1 MKGRC
6 YMKKKVI
13 SFVSVGLVAVVVVLI
28 SDIVS
33 LSALGSFAWVSF
45 ILWNYTAKTD
55 DQVKKT
61 KLLLRM
67 ILGLPIG
74 LVLAICMI
82 HIPSLFGNN
91 IIVKYLI
98 TFLCNGIAVLFP
110 SSMVPGI
117 FFGIGLTFSG
127 LGVGLVPDSIENAL
141 IILGIMAAFATIG
154 MSAAWLTAKLQ
165 KISK

>member
-1 MKGRC
+1 
-6 YMKKKVI
+6 MKKRVI
-13 SFVSVGLVAVVVVLI
+13 SFVSVGLVAVAVVLI

-33 LSALGSFAWVSF
+33 LSALGSFAWISF

-55 DQVKKT
+55 TQMKKT
-61 KLLLRM
+61 KILLRM
-67 ILGLPIG
+67 ICGLPIG
-74 LVLAICMI
+74 LGLAICMI
-82 HIPSLFGNN
+82 HIPSFFGGN
-91 IIVKYLI
+91 VMLKYLV

-127 LGVGLVPDSIENAL
+127 LGVGLLPNNIENAL
-141 IILGIMAAFATIG
+141 IILGVMVAFSIIG
-154 MSAAWLTAKLQ
+154 MISTWLTEKLQ

>member
-1 MKGRC
+1 
-6 YMKKKVI
+6 MKKKVI
-13 SFVSVGLVAVVVVLI
+13 SFVSVGVVAVLVVII

-33 LSALGSFAWVSF
+33 LSALGSFAWISF

-55 DQVKKT
+55 EQVKKT

-67 ILGLPIG
+67 IFGLPIG
-74 LVLAICMI
+74 LLLAICMI
-82 HIPSLFGNN
+82 HVPSFLGSN
-91 IIVKYLI
+91 IIAKYLI

-110 SSMVPGI
+110 GSMVPGI

-127 LGVGLVPDSIENAL
+127 LGVGLVPNSIESIL
-141 IILGIMAAFATIG
+141 IILVIMIGFAIIG
-154 MSAAWLTAKLQ
+154 MLAAWITEKLQ